1 MIKVGLCGTIGSGKS
16 TVCRL
21 FADRGVAIYVA
32 DDRAKELMNTS
43 QPLKEQIVEAFGA
56 QSYIDGALNRPYLA
70 SMIFNNDQNR
80 LLLNSIV
87 HPAVCA
93 DFVKWAME
101 QKGNYVIVE
110 SAILFESGLDNVVDT
125 TIAVVAPKKIA
136 LARAAARDGVSEAE
150 IEKRMAVQ
158 MRPECLKC
166 RCDFCINNI
175 DLERV
180 KAQVEKIDFFLSNR

>member
-56 QSYIDGALNRPYLA
+56 QSYIDGAINRPYLA
-70 SMIFNNDQNR
+70 SKIFNNDQNR

-93 DFVKWAME
+93 DFVKWAKE

-125 TIAVVAPKKIA
+125 TIAVVTPKEIA

-158 MRPECLKC
+158 MRTECLKC

-175 DLERV
+175 DLEKV